1 MIVIKYLLLFTLFFV
16 LFTASDPYFGPSS
29 SVAPEIK
36 SDVKER
42 TWQHNHLRVYLHDKD
57 NRVGE
62 DFKIDQF
69 YYPNVYFWF
78 SIYTQYDS
86 SSVVIHDRDDLSI
99 VYKVLD
105 FSSLREKNLSKNT
118 IFVLQNKLAEE
129 KLKNLR
135 GDFLELEVNP
145 FSLSPEAKRIY
156 RMLKLSEVEIP
167 VSREERIEFFKQ
179 RRLNLRSQT
188 GQRNFIRD
196 GVMRSLPYQNFLSKY
211 FEDKKL
217 PKELLAIPFL
227 ESSFNPRAHS
237 KANALGVWQ
246 FMPLIASY
254 YVPKRTTEYDYRANV
269 GISSLSASFLLA
281 ENIRILK
288 SWDLAVTAYNSGTK
302 HLLKTKRSLAST
314 NVNLEEI
321 IKNSDSS
328 HFGFASKNFYSEFL
342 ALAHTLAYREEI
354 FNDLHEHDRPD
365 VDDELLFFMTKC
377 GLKLNKVLTPA
388 ELDDLLYHN
397 HHIKKVQN
405 NVPRGF
411 LVTTKITL
419 SKKHFYQIEYKD
431 LLKLKPKDWN
441 KLLKNQSCS
450 TR

>member
-1 MIVIKYLLLFTLFFV
+1 MIVAKYVFITCLFFV
-16 LFTASDPYFGPSS
+16 LFTASDPYFGPTTVS
-29 SVAPEIK
+29 PEIK

-42 TWQHNHLRVYLHDKD
+42 TWQHNHLKVFLNDQE

-62 DFKIDQF
+62 AFKIDEF

-86 SSVVIHDRDDLSI
+86 SSVVIHDRNDLSI

-105 FSSLREKNLSKNT
+105 FSSLHQKNLSRNT
-118 IFVLQNKLAEE
+118 AYILQNKLANE
-129 KLKNLR
+129 KLDNLK
-135 GDFLELEVNP
+135 GDFRDLEMNP

-156 RMLKLSEVEIP
+156 RMLRLAQVEIP
-167 VSREERIEFFKQ
+167 VSRADRVDFFK
-179 RRLNLRSQT
+179 RLRKNLRSQT

-196 GVMRSLPYQNFLSKY
+196 GVMRSLPYQKFLSKY

-237 KANALGVWQ
+237 RANALGVWQ

-254 YVPKRTTEYDYRANV
+254 YVPRRTTEYDYRANV
-269 GISSLSASFLLA
+269 GVSSLSASFLLK

-314 NVNLEEI
+314 SVNLEDI
-321 IKNSDSS
+321 IKYSDSA

-377 GLKLNKVLTPA
+377 ALKLNKVLNPA
-388 ELDDLLYHN
+388 ELDDLLFHN

-411 LVTTKITL
+411 LLTTKSVL
-419 SKKHFYQIEYKD
+419 PKKNFYQISYKD

-441 KLLKNQSCS
+441 KLLRNQSCS